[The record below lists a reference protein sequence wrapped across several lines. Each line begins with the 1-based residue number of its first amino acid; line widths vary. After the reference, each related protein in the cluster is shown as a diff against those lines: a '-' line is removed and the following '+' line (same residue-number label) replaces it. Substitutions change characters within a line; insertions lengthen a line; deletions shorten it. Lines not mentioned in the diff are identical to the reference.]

1 MKDPLKPRDKVT
13 QKMSRDGL
21 IEVNETKE
29 SIERIS
35 AENRKRTTQSSRNS
49 RRI

>member
-29 SIERIS
+29 SSSIS
-35 AENRKRTTQSSRNS
+35 AAENRKRTTQSARNS

>member
-29 SIERIS
+29 SIKRI
-35 AENRKRTTQSSRNS
+35 RTTQSSRNS